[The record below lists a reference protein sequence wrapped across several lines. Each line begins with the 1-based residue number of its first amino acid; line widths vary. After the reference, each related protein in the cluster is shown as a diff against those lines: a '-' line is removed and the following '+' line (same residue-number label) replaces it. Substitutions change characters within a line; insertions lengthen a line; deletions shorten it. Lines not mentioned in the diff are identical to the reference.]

1 MSTNT
6 VNVVVI
12 IIFYTL
18 IVRIFSI
25 HIHIIILCN
34 FIKLLL
40 ILKEKVMIKV
50 SKPEQSLTVNKFI
63 KVNKQDYQNKS
74 KKKIYIIS
82 CVLIISIISILFGI
96 FLYYKKRNTTNY
108 NILSPISSIS
118 SYIPSTPNSSYHP
131 STPV

>member
-1 MSTNT
+1 
-6 VNVVVI
+6 
-12 IIFYTL
+12 
-18 IVRIFSI
+18 
-25 HIHIIILCN
+25 
-34 FIKLLL
+34 
-40 ILKEKVMIKV
+40 MIKV

-63 KVNKQDYQNKS
+63 KVNKQDYGNKS

-96 FLYYKKRNTTNY
+96 FLYYKKRDTTNY